1 MERWERTVDG
11 RSDVWEFE
19 RAGAVITERASSAG
33 AAPVVR
39 EHHCDSEATAE
50 GVRRRMVAQ
59 RERQG
64 YARADGAVEAPVAAR
79 PSYPGLTA
87 SQVDEVILRVGKAA
101 GGEAYGFGEAIMKVT
116 GAWEGRHGVGWFLVE
131 HGLVAA
137 EKMPGFW
144 DFLAEDAALADP
156 ATVLTLL
163 AKVPTGRPF
172 SKLFQYG
179 PAPWWVAGSTRSLD
193 ALLFAAYQRD
203 PSLFEARGRELG
215 EAARRSL
222 DFVRGRSGVALAAV
236 RARSLLA
243 EFATVQVK
251 HGLASN
257 WELARVDDGAV
268 TRPRLNDSAAVRAVA
283 LRFGT
288 AAEWDAAMVKAA
300 LAAPQVDLRYAYDAL
315 RACTA
320 AELATLLARRG
331 SFGSNDQL
339 ALELRIVEVE
349 RDDPPEALLA
359 AAEALPDDDNHARA
373 VREMLAVIAARRFA
387 DRGLAVPPSL
397 VALLR
402 FEFFSGV
409 YHESIRPYVDGLRAL
424 PRADA
429 IALAERALAEPVY
442 YGRGL
447 AALLAWPDD
456 ALLGRFFD
464 RDAANGY
471 LEVEVVARFGAAAL
485 PHLARAWESTPRERK
500 RSRHQQILAA
510 LATAGDRGEI
520 VDPSW
525 DDFIT
530 FDEEG
535 VEPLSYWDTS
545 LARVRERAL
554 RALPPDR
561 RAAALLRCVAERR
574 WPERALAAAHVLDDK
589 GARAAV
595 AAAHARRVEGTSQQ
609 SG

>member
-1 MERWERTVDG
+1 MQRWERTVDG

-33 AAPVVR
+33 ATPIVR

-50 GVRRRMVAQ
+50 GVRLRMVAQ

-64 YARADGAVEAPVAAR
+64 YARAAGAVEAPAVAR
-79 PSYPGLTA
+79 PSYPGLTDA
-87 SQVDEVILRVGKAA
+87 QVEALILRVGKAA
-101 GGEAYGFGEAIMKVT
+101 GGEAYGFGEAIQKVT
-116 GAWEGRHGVGWFLVE
+116 GAWEGRHAIGWFLLE
-131 HGLVAA
+131 HGLV
-137 EKMPGFW
+137 EGERMPGFW

-156 ATVLTLL
+156 ATVLALL
-163 AKVPTGRPF
+163 AKVPTGKDF
-172 SKLFQYG
+172 SKLFKYG
-179 PAPWWVAGSTRSLD
+179 PGAWWVAGSARSLD
-193 ALLFAAYQRD
+193 VLLFAAYQRD
-203 PSLFEARGRELG
+203 PALFEDRGRELG

-222 DFVRGRSGVALAAV
+222 DFVRGRSGVAVASV
-236 RARSLLA
+236 RARSLLT

-257 WELARVDDGAV
+257 QELARVDDGAV
-268 TRPRLNDSAAVRAVA
+268 TRPRVSDPAAVRAVA

-288 AAEWDAAMVKAA
+288 AADWDAAMVKAA
-300 LAAPQVDLRYAYDAL
+300 LAAKQIDLRNAHDAL

-339 ALELRIVEVE
+339 ALELRLVEVD
-349 RDDPPEALLA
+349 RDDAPDALLA
-359 AAEALPDDDNHARA
+359 AAEALPDDNHARA
-373 VREMLAVIAARRFA
+373 VREMLAVIAARRFV

-397 VALLR
+397 VALLH

-424 PRADA
+424 PRADVM
-429 IALAERALAEPVY
+429 ALAERALGEPVY

-464 RDAANGY
+464 RDVTNVY
-471 LEVEVVARFGAAAL
+471 LEVEVVGRFGPAAL
-485 PHLARAWESTPRERK
+485 PHLARVWESTPRERK
-500 RSRHQQILAA
+500 RTRHQQILAA
-510 LATAGDRGEI
+510 LATAGDRGET

-525 DDFIT
+525 DGFIT

-535 VEPLSYWDTS
+535 VEALSYWDTS

-561 RAAALLRCVAERR
+561 RSAVLLRGVTERR
-574 WPERALAAAHVLDDK
+574 WPERALAAAHVLDDAD
-589 GARAAV
+589 ARAAV
-595 AAAHARRVEGTSQQ
+595 TAAHTRRVEGAS
-609 SG
+609 